1 MGRPGIRKNQLNRQ
15 QRAAVEY
22 TDGPL
27 LVLAGAGSGKTRVI
41 TEKIVWLAE
50 NRHLPADRI
59 AAITFTNKAAKEMR
73 QRAASLLEQGRGSAR
88 QATPLISTFHS
99 LGWRLLRQ
107 HAADL
112 GLRPGISIL
121 DEQETLG
128 LVRELLPS
136 NTPKDAIQQARW
148 QISRWKNQALRADG
162 QVPEQLG
169 RQASVWALYE
179 KYQQQLRDL
188 NAVDFDDLILLP
200 LVLLEDPD
208 IRGQWQE
215 RIRYLLVDEYQDTNE
230 TQYQLLKALTGER
243 AALTAVGDDDQS
255 IYGWRGAQPENLD
268 QLAEDFPALEVIKLE
283 QNYRSRQTILSA
295 ANAVIANNPHTH
307 EKRLWSA
314 LGEGEPIRILPC
326 DDDRTEA
333 MQVAADIQY
342 QGMVRK
348 ALPAE
353 FAILY
358 RSNHQSRLFEQALR
372 ERKIPYHLSGGVSFF
387 DRTEIKDLLC
397 YLRLLVNPDDN
408 TAFLRIINTPRRE
421 IGAKS
426 LSLIGQQAA
435 DHGSSLFEA
444 SLRPDTRQMLPRRAS
459 DSLREFCN
467 LMQRI
472 AEQGERSDPLEAIT
486 DLIDAIDYRQWVADQ
501 SDSPAR
507 ADRRLANIDELIGW
521 IRRMAEPDDPIYGDS
536 GLTLTDLLA
545 QLSLLSSLE
554 DDDPGQAV
562 RLMTLHAAKG
572 LEFECVYMVGVEEG
586 LLPHQNSVAESGDA
600 EERRL
605 MYVGITRAQQQLTL
619 TYAHERRRFGE
630 VEACRPSRFLKE
642 LPDELVQW
650 DGQAPENTEAERQKT
665 QANFK
670 QLRAMLGEG

>member
-1 MGRPGIRKNQLNRQ
+1 MSPSRPRKNQLNAQ

-50 NRHLPADRI
+50 NQHLPADRI
-59 AAITFTNKAAKEMR
+59 AAITFTNKAAREMR
-73 QRAASLLEQGRGSAR
+73 QRAGKLLGGNKQPGRG
-88 QATPLISTFHS
+88 ATPLISTFHS
-99 LGWRLLRQ
+99 LGWRLLRT
-107 HAADL
+107 HAADI
-112 GLRPGISIL
+112 GMRPGISIL
-121 DEQETLG
+121 DEQETLS
-128 LVRELLPS
+128 LVRDLLPG
-136 NTPKDAIQQARW
+136 NTPKDALQQARW
-148 QISRWKNQALRADG
+148 QISRWKNQALRFDG
-162 QVPEQLG
+162 DAPDQLG
-169 RQASVWALYE
+169 RQAPVWALYE

-200 LVLLEDPD
+200 LVLLENED
-208 IRGQWQE
+208 IRLTWQE

-230 TQYQLLKALTGER
+230 TQYQLLKAIAGDR

-268 QLAEDFPALEVIKLE
+268 QLAVDFSDLKVIKLE

-314 LGEGEPIRILPC
+314 LGEGDAIRILPC
-326 DDDRTEA
+326 DDDRSEA

-426 LSLIGQQAA
+426 LSGIGQKAA
-435 DHGSSLFEA
+435 ENGISLFEA
-444 SLRPDTRQMLPRRAS
+444 SLRPDTREMLTRRAS
-459 DSLREFCN
+459 ESLREFCN

-472 AEQGERSDPLEAIT
+472 AEQGDRSDPLEAVT
-486 DLIDAIDYRQWVADQ
+486 DLIEAIDYRQWIADQ
-501 SDSPAR
+501 SDSPAK

-521 IRRMAEPDDPIYGDS
+521 IRRIAEPDDPVYGDS
-536 GLTLTDLLA
+536 DLNLTDLLA
-545 QLSLLSSLE
+545 QLSLLTNLE
-554 DDDPGQAV
+554 DDEPGQAV

-572 LEFECVYMVGVEEG
+572 LEFPCVYMVGVEEG

-605 MYVGITRAQQQLTL
+605 MYVGITRAQQRLTI

-630 VEACRPSRFLKE
+630 TEACRPSRFLKE
-642 LPDELVQW
+642 LPDELVEW
-650 DGQAPENTEAERQKT
+650 DGQAPKDDEKT
-665 QANFK
+665 RDQAKANFK
-670 QLRAMLGEG
+670 QLRAMLSEK